1 MVVTAGVRVR
11 QDDKMRRRGR
21 ADRRREEEEEG
32 GYGSRGSQAQLGV
45 HSFCPFAD
53 RNITAASSLTE
64 GRLSAG
70 CSLEERGEK
79 TKKRGAV
86 GVRRLKVHYAELK
99 RLHSARLISLR

>member
-1 MVVTAGVRVR
+1 MR

-21 ADRRREEEEEG
+21 ADRRKEEEEEEG
-32 GYGSRGSQAQLGV
+32 GYGSRGSQTQLGV

-64 GRLSAG
+64 GLLSAG
-70 CSLEERGEK
+70 CSLEDRGEK
-79 TKKRGAV
+79 TKKRGAA

-99 RLHSARLISLR
+99 RLQSARLISLR